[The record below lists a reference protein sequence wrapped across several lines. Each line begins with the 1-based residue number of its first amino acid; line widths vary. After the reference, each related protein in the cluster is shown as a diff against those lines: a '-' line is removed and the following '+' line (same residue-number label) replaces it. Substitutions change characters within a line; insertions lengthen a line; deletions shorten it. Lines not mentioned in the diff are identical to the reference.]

1 MNTAQDA
8 LNLYCDRHNA
18 LELRHFAARYCPQ
31 ADAAVIEWGL
41 DQGANTFT
49 LFVQDVRFLKGEAVV
64 LEELT
69 GDEAGS
75 EQSQD
80 RFVLAKAAPSGP
92 RRETMRAELFS
103 GDQLERSFS
112 LLGPDPAP
120 LELSRW
126 LQVHARTYA
135 TTPLETPRVSQDF
148 ARACWEA
155 LGPPEK
161 AALPLSSP
169 DLLESEISPELL
181 SATTLSAWEVLE
193 QAAVQ
198 LLCAEIAALP
208 DPLTRVKLDSTTY
221 SLSHRYLF
229 CFRYLW

>member
-8 LNLYCDRHNA
+8 LNLFYDRHNA
-18 LELRHFAARYCPQ
+18 LVLRHFAARYCPQ

-41 DQGANTFT
+41 DRSANTFT

-80 RFVLAKAAPSGP
+80 RFATLRAK
-92 RRETMRAELFS
+92 LFS
-103 GDQLERSFS
+103 GDQLERTFS
-112 LLGPDPAP
+112 LLGPDPTP

-126 LQVHARTYA
+126 LQVHARTCA
-135 TTPLETPRVSQDF
+135 TTPLETLRVSQDF

-161 AALPLSSP
+161 AALLLSSP

-198 LLCAEIAALP
+198 LLCAEIVALP
-208 DPLTRVKLDSTTY
+208 DPLTRVKLDSTT
-221 SLSHRYLF
+221 
-229 CFRYLW
+229 